1 MSSGVT
7 IPSYQRTNA
16 GVGGSSE
23 DVIYSDTASGTVGST
38 AAFLSYTT
46 NSVEFSI
53 KSTLS
58 SGKRNFN
65 ALLIRYILKLCCFH
79 RF

>member
-23 DVIYSDTASGTVGST
+23 DVIYSDAATGTVGST
-38 AAFLSYTT
+38 AAFSSYTT
-46 NSVEFSI
+46 NSVDEFSI

-58 SGKRNFN
+58 PGKS
-65 ALLIRYILKLCCFH
+65 AGILMHCLLGTF
-79 RF
+79 